1 MLEINYT
8 VFIQIANFLILLFL
22 LNTLLFKPIRKILSQ
37 RNDQMDSFQ
46 KIIENFKNKFFRHE
60 KDLEQNMIEA
70 RKEGHKE
77 KDGLK
82 GEGLAEEREMLQ
94 EAFSS
99 TEKKID
105 KARNEI
111 QVKLVDVGRALQSE
125 VDVFSKELAEKILGR
140 SI

>member
-99 TEKKID
+99 TENKID

>member
-8 VFIQIANFLILLFL
+8 LFIQIANFLILLLL
-22 LNTLLFKPIRKILSQ
+22 LNTILYKPIRKILGQ
-37 RNDQMDSFQ
+37 RNDQVNLFQ
-46 KIIENFKNKFFRHE
+46 KMIEEFKNKFFRHE
-60 KDLEQNMIEA
+60 KDLERNRIEV

-94 EAFSS
+94 EALAS
-99 TEKKID
+99 TEKEID

-111 QVKLVDVGRALQSE
+111 QVKLVDARQALQAE